1 MNYTFAIDPNASKAD
16 IAAIRA
22 GLRQYDQSFAA
33 PTDNGPLN
41 IFLRDEHGA
50 LAGGLL
56 AYTDWG
62 WIHVDNL
69 WLTEAARGQDYGTRM
84 LDLAEQEAR
93 RRGCH
98 HANLDTTS
106 FEALPFYLKRGYEVW
121 GQLDDFPI
129 GHSHYFLKK
138 TLAQVAISPQ
148 DP

>member
-1 MNYTFAIDPNASKAD
+1 M
-16 IAAIRA
+16 
-22 GLRQYDQSFAA
+22 
-33 PTDNGPLN
+33 
-41 IFLRDEHGA
+41 RDEQGA

-56 AYTDWG
+56 AHTYWG
-62 WIHVDNL
+62 WIHVDVL

-98 HANLDTTS
+98 HANLDTAS

-121 GQLDDFPI
+121 GQLDDFPV

-138 TLAQVAISPQ
+138 TLATASIIR
-148 DP
+148 DPDEV